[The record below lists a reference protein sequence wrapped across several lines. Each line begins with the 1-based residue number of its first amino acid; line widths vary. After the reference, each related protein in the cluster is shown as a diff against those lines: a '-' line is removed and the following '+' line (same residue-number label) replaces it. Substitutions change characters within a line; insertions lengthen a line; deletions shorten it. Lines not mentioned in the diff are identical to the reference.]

1 MACVSR
7 IALFAL
13 IFVTLV
19 FGQSIKAHSPQ
30 DSSGTN
36 VPPLHVDVDLVL
48 VAATVTD
55 PSNRYVTGLGKEY
68 FQIWEDKIQQDVQ
81 YFSAEQVPLTA
92 GIIFDVS
99 GSMQNKLAA
108 ARAAAGTFI
117 QMGTKEDEYFLIEF
131 SDSPRLAQDFTTDIT
146 KIQSKL
152 IFTRAK
158 GQTSLYDAL
167 YLGLQTVSR
176 GNNSRKAL
184 VLITDGEDNHSRY
197 SLSDVREFAREHDVL
212 IYAIG
217 IVDETGLPGTTDTGR
232 GVLVNLASMTGGA
245 AFFPDNVGKL
255 GSICA
260 QIAMDLKNQ
269 YTLGY
274 RPVNR
279 TNDGRW
285 RKIQVKINRQKGM
298 PRMSV
303 RAKSGYYASAI
314 DKPFKK

>member
-7 IALFAL
+7 IALFAS
-13 IFVTLV
+13 IFVTLA
-19 FGQSIKAHSPQ
+19 FSQSTKSHSPQ
-30 DSSGTN
+30 SSSGS
-36 VPPLHVDVDLVL
+36 PSFHVDVDLVL

-55 PSNRYVTGLGKEY
+55 SSNRYVAGLGKEY
-68 FQIWEDKIQQDVQ
+68 FQIWEDKIQQEIQ
-81 YFSAEQVPLTA
+81 YFSAEHVPVTA

-146 KIQSKL
+146 KIQSRL

-158 GQTSLYDAL
+158 GMTSLYDAL

-217 IVDETGLPGTTDTGR
+217 IVDETELPGTPEVAR
-232 GVLVNLASMTGGA
+232 GVLINLASMTGGD
-245 AFFPDNVGKL
+245 AFFPDNIGRL
-255 GSICA
+255 GPICA
-260 QIAMDLKNQ
+260 QIALDLKNQ

-274 RPVNR
+274 RPLNR

-303 RAKSGYYASAI
+303 RAKTGYYASAI
-314 DKPFKK
+314 DKPYKK